1 MRHHFL
7 LQAANAFPDIPES
20 AWATWA
26 ASHQT
31 KGLNARKPV
40 ALDQNGY
47 GACAAFAATN
57 GVLFCEAVS
66 GQPPVELSALSVYA
80 RSSPWPA
87 DNGSDLETNAKIIE
101 QEGIPEVNFAPQ
113 YFGQD
118 KYTNPK
124 TWPAGWKENAAKHR
138 CQVIDLSGDT
148 AEQSFHNLVVALLR
162 GFPAAIGV
170 DWPGGHSIIAVGVVF
185 TSGKV
190 TGILIQNSWGA
201 DWNGDGTTVR
211 SRANVT
217 NGCAT
222 FGGPFCYV
230 SPTFRSQAA
239 KAGPAAKSEAR
250 PVDRPAE
257 PEHKMAL

>member
-1 MRHHFL
+1 M
-7 LQAANAFPDIPES
+7 
-20 AWATWA
+20 
-26 ASHQT
+26 
-31 KGLNARKPV
+31 
-40 ALDQNGY
+40 
-47 GACAAFAATN
+47 
-57 GVLFCEAVS
+57 
-66 GQPPVELSALSVYA
+66 
-80 RSSPWPA
+80 
-87 DNGSDLETNAKIIE
+87 
-101 QEGIPEVNFAPQ
+101 
-113 YFGQD
+113 
-118 KYTNPK
+118 
-124 TWPAGWKENAAKHR
+124 
-138 CQVIDLSGDT
+138 
-148 AEQSFHNLVVALLR
+148 ALLR

-239 KAGPAAKSEAR
+239 KASPAAKSEAR
-250 PVDRPAE
+250 PADRPAE